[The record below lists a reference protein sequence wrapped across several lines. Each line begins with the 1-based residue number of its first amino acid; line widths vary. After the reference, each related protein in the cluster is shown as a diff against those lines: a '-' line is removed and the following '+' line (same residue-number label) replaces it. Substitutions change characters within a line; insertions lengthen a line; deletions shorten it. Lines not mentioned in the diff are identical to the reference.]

1 MIKIYKL
8 KYNDRES
15 GINDLIN
22 KEVIDSDGLFGTGIN
37 AVVEVGRIILLNGVC
52 DDEGNEVEPTQ
63 YYDGYHFDVMSERE
77 IDFGYNEI
85 IVNNPKHTFY
95 GF

>member
-8 KYNDRES
+8 KYDDRES

-22 KEVIDSDGLFGTGIN
+22 KEVINIDGVIGMGVL
-37 AVVEVGRIILLNGVC
+37 AVVEVGRIILLDGVC
-52 DDEGNEVEPTQ
+52 DDEGNELEATQ

-85 IVNNPKHTFY
+85 NVNNPKHTFY